1 MNNFL
6 KINFMKLIILS
17 NLSLLFFI
25 LNIPGTIALRNTLA
39 GILLIILFVSWLN
52 NDVSIKPMFKNQSF
66 RFIILILLI
75 LSIYIFF
82 HSIFIA
88 DEVSWSLSQYRTQ
101 WIYPMLYF
109 MIGIFLAFF
118 ASLNKWFNKE
128 NLINVL
134 FFTLFLHIIYIDS
147 FVIYQYI
154 ETGQFLTRYGGITG
168 SPALANYITNI
179 LISMIIVEF
188 IHRYRTELKI
198 IQLNDVCL
206 FLSMILCIF
215 SSIIEGMRFGAISLF
230 FITGASLVFLTYDN
244 KKLNKKFKTFLSL
257 SLLIICILPLL
268 FNAKSDERWASLIE
282 TISVASSD
290 TSNYWMIKEKDW
302 DVREVPKLAS
312 GELVSHSN
320 YARIAWIVK
329 GFEYISKDVFGIG
342 YGKNIFGHA
351 IEKYEDNFNTLRVE
365 SVIQTVRGMHSH
377 SSIIDFTIGVGLIGL
392 LIWSIFISR
401 IIIYSFR
408 IYFNTNN
415 YFALL
420 TIFITT
426 GFFMRSI
433 VDSNMRDHMFK
444 QFFLILGISITLLFY
459 EHNKRK
465 KYS

>member
-351 IEKYEDNFNTLRVE
+351 IEKYEDNFNTWRVE
-365 SVIQTVRGMHSH
+365 SVITTVRGMHSH
-377 SSIIDFTIGVGLIGL
+377 SSIIDFTIGVSQAAKVAAAVLKPKNFKKSL
-392 LIWSIFISR
+392 L
-401 IIIYSFR
+401 
-408 IYFNTNN
+408 
-415 YFALL
+415 
-420 TIFITT
+420 
-426 GFFMRSI
+426 
-433 VDSNMRDHMFK
+433 
-444 QFFLILGISITLLFY
+444 LLFV
-459 EHNKRK
+459 EERFSLSPKNF
-465 KYS
+465 STGSSSTNSF

>member
-1 MNNFL
+1 MLSFF
-6 KINFMKLIILS
+6 KIHPMKLLVLS
-17 NLSLLFFI
+17 TFALLIFI
-25 LNIPGTIALRNTLA
+25 LNIPGTIALRNILAVVLLVTLA
-39 GILLIILFVSWLN
+39 FIFLKSET
-52 NDVSIKPMFKNQSF
+52 SIQPMFKNQSF
-66 RFIILILLI
+66 RPIILVLLI

-109 MIGIFLAFF
+109 IIGIFLAFF
-118 ASLNKWFNKE
+118 ASLNKYFNKE
-128 NLINVL
+128 TLIN
-134 FFTLFLHIIYIDS
+134 TLFCTLLLHILYLDS
-147 FVIYQYI
+147 FAIYQYI
-154 ETGQFLTRYGGITG
+154 QTGQLLTRYGGLTG
-168 SPALANYITNI
+168 SPVLANYITNI

-188 IHRYRTELKI
+188 IYRFRTKKRI
-198 IQLNDVCL
+198 ILFNMALL
-206 FLSMILCIF
+206 FLILLLCIF

-230 FITGASLVFLTYDN
+230 FMFGANIFFLIYDN
-244 KKLNKKFKTFLSL
+244 KKLNKKLKTFISL
-257 SLLIICILPLL
+257 FLFILCILPLSY
-268 FNAKSDERWASLIE
+268 NAKSDDRWASLIE
-282 TISVASSD
+282 TISIVSSD

-302 DVREVPKLAS
+302 DISEVPKLAS
-312 GELVSHSN
+312 GEMVAHSN
-320 YARIAWIVK
+320 YARVAWIVK

-351 IEKYEDNFNTLRVE
+351 AEKYEDNFNTLRVE